1 MTLKLWSMTAAAG
14 LFAST
19 AMADPEGHWDGHM
32 MWGGGYGVFGG
43 LMMLV
48 FWGVVIALIVLAVHW
63 LRDSRPGGA
72 RSSDALDILRARLA
86 KGEIDED
93 EFRRRKATLEE

>member
-1 MTLKLWSMTAAAG
+1 MTWKLWSVTGLAA
-14 LFAST
+14 LTAST
-19 AMADPEGHWDGHM
+19 AIADPEGPWDGHM

-63 LRDSRPGGA
+63 LRDNRAGGT
-72 RSSDALDILRARLA
+72 RGSDALDILRARLA
-86 KGEIDED
+86 KGEIDEE
-93 EFRRRKATLEE
+93 EFRRRKAVLDE